1 MVRVAIPRPKE
12 DNGMNPLEGM
22 RILDFTRALAGPY
35 CTQLLAELGAE
46 VIKVETGEGDDARY
60 FGPPFLKGE
69 SALFLSSNQ
78 NKKGITVDFN
88 NKQGVKIIYDLVRK
102 ADVVVE
108 NYRPGVMSKLGFDYE
123 HFQSIRP
130 DLIYCSI
137 TAWGKDGPYKNKP
150 GVDSIMQG
158 MSGLSMISGDEGGP
172 PVRIGTPIIDIT
184 TGIYAALA
192 IVGAAKMRDQKGI
205 GQYIELSLLNVALM
219 LQLPKMQEYFMTNK
233 IPERTGLYSSFGA
246 IGGYFKTKTG
256 YISLSIINDKFWRLL
271 CDSIGSPSMV
281 NDDLFKNNSRRI
293 ANKQK
298 LFELLNIVLM
308 KKTSKE
314 WKRIFDRNGL
324 LSGPIYNYKELFNDR
339 NIHMPAFVTKAKH
352 KKCGKITALKCP
364 IKMGRCRTVK
374 KIGSPVLG
382 EHTKEILKELG
393 YDSRKIR
400 LLYEKNIVT

>member
-1 MVRVAIPRPKE
+1 
-12 DNGMNPLEGM
+12 MNPLEGL

-35 CTQLLAELGAE
+35 CTQLLAEMGAE
-46 VIKVETGEGDDARY
+46 VIKVETGEGDDARH
-60 FGPPFLKGE
+60 FGPPFLNGE
-69 SALFLSSNQ
+69 SALFLCSNQ
-78 NKKGITVDFN
+78 NKKGITVEFN
-88 NKQGVKIIYDLVRK
+88 SKEGVDIIYDLVKK

-108 NYRPGVMSKLGFDYE
+108 NYRPGVMRKLGFDYE

-150 GVDSIMQG
+150 GVDSIMQA

-172 PVRIGTPIIDIT
+172 PIRIGTPIIDIA

-192 IVGAAKMRDQKGI
+192 IVGAAKVRDRRGI

-233 IPERTGLYSSFGA
+233 VPERTGLYSSFGA

-271 CDSIGSPSMV
+271 CDSIGYPSMV
-281 NDDLFKNNSRRI
+281 NDDLFKDNKSRI
-293 ANKQK
+293 SNKQK
-298 LFELLNIVLM
+298 LFELLNKILV

-324 LSGPIYNYKELFNDR
+324 LSGSIYSYKELFDDKGIN
-339 NIHMPAFVTKAKH
+339 MPAFVTKAKH
-352 KKCGKITALKCP
+352 NKCGKISVLKCP
-364 IKMGRCRTVK
+364 IKMERCRTVK
-374 KIGSPVLG
+374 KVGSPVLG
-382 EHTKEILKELG
+382 EHTTEILKDLG
-393 YDSRKIR
+393 YDDKKIR
-400 LLYEKNIVT
+400 LLYEKQIVN